1 MANDRSKPTSRGR
14 PRRAPAPAAAPAGD
28 SVTRL
33 LDAAEWEFADRGF
46 EAATTRA
53 IAERAG
59 LNTGLIGYHFGGKA
73 GLYEALLERRLR
85 KAREIFDGATSMV
98 DAAAGMRMT
107 REVLTLATVTVLRNF
122 LQLVQ
127 GNPRFHRI
135 MMREQVAGLPVASK
149 ILVRVLPLE
158 PLADLFER
166 AQKEGLMRA
175 EVPPRFA
182 ASILLQMHQHC
193 LTAGPLLKELCG
205 IDVAAPGAV
214 ERLVE
219 MNFKLLFEGLWTPKE
234 TVS

>member
-1 MANDRSKPTSRGR
+1 MAKAKPRARSRT
-14 PRRAPAPAAAPAGD
+14 APPATAAGD

-33 LDAAEWEFADRGF
+33 LDAAEREFAERGF
-46 EAATTRA
+46 DAATTRA

-98 DAAAGMRMT
+98 DAASGMPMT

-122 LQLVQ
+122 LRLVQ
-127 GNPRFHRI
+127 GKPDFHRI
-135 MMREQVAGLPVASK
+135 MMREQLAGLPVARK

-158 PLADLFER
+158 PLANLLKR
-166 AQKEGLMRA
+166 AQQEGLVRA
-175 EVPPRFA
+175 DVPPEFA
-182 ASILLQMHQHC
+182 ASILLHVHQHC
-193 LTAGPLLKELCG
+193 LAAAPLLKEICG
-205 IDVAAPGAV
+205 IDVMADGAV

-234 TVS
+234 TDR

>member
-1 MANDRSKPTSRGR
+1 MANGKSRTKPRAR
-14 PRRAPAPAAAPAGD
+14 PRRDAAPETPVGD

-33 LDAAEWEFADRGF
+33 LDAAEKEIAEHGF

-85 KAREIFDGATSMV
+85 KARAIFDGATSMV

-122 LQLVQ
+122 VQLVQ
-127 GNPRFHRI
+127 GNPDFHRI
-135 MMREQVAGLPVASK
+135 MMREQIAGLPVASK

-158 PLADLFER
+158 PLADLIER
-166 AQKEGLMRA
+166 AQKEGLVRA
-175 EVPPRFA
+175 DVPSRFA
-182 ASILLQMHQHC
+182 ASILLHMHQHC
-193 LTAGPLLKELCG
+193 LSAAPLLKELCG
-205 IDVAAPGAV
+205 IDVTAPGAV
-214 ERLVE
+214 EQLVE

-234 TVS
+234 TDA